1 MLLLRSG
8 PQGSVP
14 PAPPASA
21 PTLGAH
27 QIVFQDNS
35 GVGTNPMNSAAM
47 TTQAHSSIL
56 VFRMGVTNDDVAPT
70 DNYGNTYT
78 KIGSSIPYSGEPQ
91 YQMSAYL
98 CAAAVGGANHIIHFA
113 KSTNPTSE
121 STGVIVEIVG
131 STSYQIANNYP
142 TASPGTTAS
151 LTTTGP
157 AFLVALWGG
166 DGSQTNT
173 TMSCT
178 ASAPFTDL
186 DKELVVPTA
195 GAVQAADATST
206 QSSASTYSCTFT
218 WSPTQGAGCY
228 LVSFQ

>member
-1 MLLLRSG
+1 MLILATG
-8 PQGSVP
+8 PQGPIP

-27 QIVFQDNS
+27 QVVSQDNS
-35 GVGTNPMNSAAM
+35 GVGTNPMNSASM

-56 VFRMGVTNDDVAPT
+56 CIRLGVTNDDVPPT
-70 DNYGNTYT
+70 DNYGNTYV
-78 KIGSSIPYSGEPQ
+78 KIGNSIPYAGQSQ

-98 CAAAVGGANHIIHFA
+98 CANAVGGAGHIIHFA

-121 STGVIVEIVG
+121 SSALIVEIVG
-131 STSYQIANNYP
+131 STSHQIANNYP
-142 TASPGTTAS
+142 TTSPGTGPS
-151 LTTTGP
+151 LTTTG
-157 AFLVALWGG
+157 AALLVAVWSG
-166 DGSQTNT
+166 DGDQTNT

-178 ASAPFTDL
+178 SGSPFADL
-186 DKELVVPTA
+186 DKMMTIPTA
-195 GAVQAADATST
+195 GAVQCADATCT
-206 QSSASTYSCTFT
+206 QSAAGTYACTWT